1 LLTGY
6 SSAPRLISEPIRLHL
21 IGNGSLPLEMEA
33 TIDRTRAVPRD
44 QLVLDC
50 QGVLLREMALG
61 KAEQLGL
68 SLAPSIGALSVRV
81 AVDGDRLSGNIQLVQ
96 QRVQMTP
103 VLSGAAGKTLT
114 TALDDTLGSVGSIAT
129 RLSLSGTLD
138 QPTCDLQSNLGA
150 AVAQAVQRAVRRT
163 GDQHARALLA
173 EAGRRVD
180 ERLAEVDRQLA
191 ERQAQFATK
200 SPVIIARLQKIA
212 TKDEPQHRISAERIG
227 RRLPENSLF
236 R

>member
-1 LLTGY
+1 MGY
-6 SSAPRLISEPIRLHL
+6 SSAPRLNSGPIRIHL
-21 IGNGSLPLEMEA
+21 IGNGSLPLELEA

-44 QLVLDC
+44 QLAIDC

-68 SLAPSIGALSVRV
+68 SLAPSVGALSIRV
-81 AVDGDRLSGNIQLVQ
+81 AVDGHRLSGNVQ
-96 QRVQMTP
+96 VVQKRVQITP
-103 VLSGAAGKTLT
+103 VLGGPAGKTLT
-114 TALDDTLGSVGSIAT
+114 VAFDDTLGSVSSITT
-129 RLSLSGTLD
+129 RLTLSGTVD
-138 QPTCDLQSNLGA
+138 KPSCELQSNLGA
-150 AVAQAVQRAVRRT
+150 AVADAVQRAVRRT

-173 EAGRRVD
+173 EAERRVD

-191 ERQAQFATK
+191 KRQAQFATK
-200 SPVIIARLQKIA
+200 STTITARLQKIA
-212 TKDEPQHRISAERIG
+212 ATDEPQHRISAERIG